1 MGPSRTPTAWHVA
14 AIDDLDTLAAWGPA
28 WDDLALR
35 TRPAQP
41 TLSYTWVRAQLEH
54 LHPAD
59 TPWCVTFVSR
69 GTRVVGVLPL
79 RRDPN
84 ARGTGR
90 WLPVLRS
97 LADDHTPIAGPL
109 LGEVD
114 DPHHV
119 LDLLVRAHFRHRPH
133 PVSIVLEG
141 LTAWSPSTIALRGGL
156 PPWRVQRFAD
166 VAEGST
172 VDARV
177 PYAEHLAALSSN
189 ARSQVRRAEK
199 AIGRQGRLAFEI
211 ERGDLRFTERF
222 EAYKEL
228 EASGW
233 KGRAGTALAHRPRDE
248 AFFRTLYGRL
258 AAAGQLYWHVL
269 SCGDQTVAMEVVVRL
284 GRRIVVH
291 KVAYDEAWRT
301 HSPGHVVWSRT
312 LEAACSDP
320 ELRTVD
326 LLSYDALA
334 DRWKAVPYPY
344 DRVLVH
350 RTGLVPL
357 LFAHAPSKVRAT
369 LRSWRELWREL
380 WRARKD
386 G

>member
-41 TLSYTWVRAQLEH
+41 TLSYSWVRAQLEH
-54 LHPAD
+54 LQPAG
-59 TPWCVTFVSR
+59 TPWCVTFASR

-79 RRDPN
+79 VRAAG
-84 ARGTGR
+84 ARGVGR

-119 LDLLVRAHFRHRPH
+119 LELLVRAHFQRRPH
-133 PVSIVLEG
+133 PASIVLEG
-141 LTAWSPSTIALRGGL
+141 LTAWSPASIALREGL

-177 PYAEHLAALSSN
+177 PYAEHLAALSGN
-189 ARSQVRRAEK
+189 ARSQLRRAAK
-199 AIGRQGRLAFEI
+199 AIGRQGRLRFEI
-211 ERGDLRFTERF
+211 EDGRERFAERF
-222 EAYKEL
+222 EAYKAL

-248 AFFRTLYGRL
+248 AFFRALYGRL
-258 AAAGQLYWHVL
+258 ANAGHLRWHLL
-269 SCGDQTVAMEVVVRL
+269 SAGEQPVAMEVIVRF
-284 GRRIVVH
+284 GRRVVVH
-291 KVAYDEAWRT
+291 KVAYDEMWRSS
-301 HSPGHVVWSRT
+301 SPGHVVWSHT
-312 LEAACSDP
+312 LEAACEDP
-320 ELRTVD
+320 GIRTVD
-326 LLSYDALA
+326 LLTYDSLA

-344 DRVLVH
+344 DRVLIH

-357 LFAHAPSKVRAT
+357 LFAHAPSKARAAVR
-369 LRSWRELWREL
+369 RWSERWRERQ
-380 WRARKD
+380 
-386 G
+386 GNVT